1 MQRDLSSGGLQVRM
15 LVRTLVRMDDFLLT
29 DNQRRVLEYIR
40 QHTLERHGPLDL
52 SEVAD
57 ELDFVADKSAQD
69 YVTALDRKG
78 ALERT
83 PHRGL
88 RLNHRSRTPAAI
100 MLPLVGRVAAGCPIL
115 ATENIE
121 GEFGIDASLFRPRPD
136 YFLRVVGLSMR
147 DAGILDGDLAA
158 IHRTQSADDGRIVV
172 ARVDDEVTL
181 KTLERKRG
189 RIRLLPA
196 NPDFAPI
203 EIDPQRES
211 FTIEGLYVGM
221 IRRT

>member
-1 MQRDLSSGGLQVRM
+1 MSALRPRSLKNPPRP
-15 LVRTLVRMDDFLLT
+15 LL
-29 DNQRRVLEYIR
+29 R
-40 QHTLERHGPLDL
+40 P
-52 SEVAD
+52 
-57 ELDFVADKSAQD
+57 
-69 YVTALDRKG
+69 
-78 ALERT
+78 
-83 PHRGL
+83 
-88 RLNHRSRTPAAI
+88 
-100 MLPLVGRVAAGCPIL
+100 
-115 ATENIE
+115 
-121 GEFGIDASLFRPRPD
+121 SLFRPRPD
-136 YFLRVVGLSMR
+136 YFLRVVGLSMP